1 MIKKHYDM
9 RHHQLIVSAIF
20 ALALSS
26 CFKDEAPNA
35 ECDIIEASLHVDN
48 PTDIF
53 YNPTDTLVRVLYT
66 DDNISFSVRRKA
78 DLTALAP
85 TFRITDGATI
95 SPASGSVHDF
105 SKGPVVYTVTSE
117 DKEWSRSYK
126 VSFIPVIRT
135 SKDTLSFNFED
146 YHLDS
151 KDKYYIWC
159 EEHEDGNMYDDWAT
173 GNAGYGLTNGSA
185 GPEAYPSTVL
195 DEGYEGKGV
204 KLVTCSTGPFGQMV
218 KLPLAAGNLFLGTF
232 DMSIALKTPRLATGF
247 GLPFDKKPKT
257 FTGYYK
263 YTPGEKF
270 QNKDESIVEGKV
282 DKASVYAILYRNH
295 DEDGNPV
302 VLNGDN
308 VQTSPLIVAK
318 AIAANIVPTDKWTQF
333 TVDFSYLED
342 FDLDLLENRGYNLAV
357 VFSSSADGAF
367 FQGAIGST
375 LCIDNV
381 KIICETVE

>member
-1 MIKKHYDM
+1 M
-9 RHHQLIVSAIF
+9 RYHQLIVSAIF

-105 SKGPVVYTVTSE
+105 SKGPVIYTVTSE

-151 KDKYYIWC
+151 KGKYYIWC
-159 EEHEDGNMYDDWAT
+159 EKHEDDNMYDDWAT

-270 QNKDESIVEGKV
+270 QNKDESIVDGKV
-282 DKASVYAILYRNH
+282 DEASVYAILYRNH

-318 AIAANIVPTDKWTQF
+318 AIAANIVPTDKWTEF

>member
-1 MIKKHYDM
+1 M
-9 RHHQLIVSAIF
+9 RYHQLIVSAIF

-78 DLTALAP
+78 DLTSLAP

-105 SKGPVVYTVTSE
+105 SKGPVIYTVTSE

-159 EEHEDGNMYDDWAT
+159 EKHEDGNMYDDWAT

-282 DKASVYAILYRNH
+282 DEASVYAILYRNH

-357 VFSSSADGAF
+357 VFSSSDEGAF

>member
-9 RHHQLIVSAIF
+9 RYHQLIVSAIF

-78 DLTALAP
+78 DLTSLAP

-105 SKGPVVYTVTSE
+105 SKGPVIYTVTSE

-159 EEHEDGNMYDDWAT
+159 EKHEDGNMYDDWAT

-282 DKASVYAILYRNH
+282 DEASVYAILYRNH

-318 AIAANIVPTDKWTQF
+318 AIAANIVPTDKWTEF

-357 VFSSSADGAF
+357 VFSSSDEGAF

>member
-35 ECDIIEASLHVDN
+35 ECDIIEACLHVDN

-78 DLTALAP
+78 DLTSLAP

-105 SKGPVVYTVTSE
+105 SKGPVIYTVTSE

-151 KDKYYIWC
+151 KGKYYIWC
-159 EEHEDGNMYDDWAT
+159 EKHEDGNMYDDWAT

-282 DKASVYAILYRNH
+282 DEASVYAILYRNH

>member
-1 MIKKHYDM
+1 M
-9 RHHQLIVSAIF
+9 RYHQLIVSAIF

-105 SKGPVVYTVTSE
+105 SKGPVIYTVTSE

-263 YTPGEKF
+263 YKPGEKF

-282 DKASVYAILYRNH
+282 DEASVYAILYRNH

-318 AIAANIVPTDKWTQF
+318 AIAANIVPTDKWTEF

-357 VFSSSADGAF
+357 VFSSSDEGAF

>member
-1 MIKKHYDM
+1 M

-105 SKGPVVYTVTSE
+105 SKGPVIYTVTSE

-159 EEHEDGNMYDDWAT
+159 EKHEDGNMYDDWAT

-282 DKASVYAILYRNH
+282 DEASVYAILYRNH

-308 VQTSPLIVAK
+308 VQKSPLIVAK
-318 AIAANIVPTDKWTQF
+318 AIAANIVPTDKWTEF

-357 VFSSSADGAF
+357 VFSSSDEGAF

>member
-1 MIKKHYDM
+1 M

-35 ECDIIEASLHVDN
+35 ECDIIEASLHVNN

-105 SKGPVVYTVTSE
+105 SNGPVIYTVTSE

-159 EEHEDGNMYDDWAT
+159 EKHEDGNMYDDWAT

-263 YTPGEKF
+263 YKPGEKF

-282 DKASVYAILYRNH
+282 DEASVYAILYRNH

-318 AIAANIVPTDKWTQF
+318 AIAANIVPTDKWTEF

>member
-1 MIKKHYDM
+1 M
-9 RHHQLIVSAIF
+9 RYHQLIVSAIF

-105 SKGPVVYTVTSE
+105 SKGPVIYTVTSE

-270 QNKDESIVEGKV
+270 QNKDESIVDGKV
-282 DKASVYAILYRNH
+282 DEASVYAILYRNH

-333 TVDFSYLED
+333 TVDFSYLKD

>member
-1 MIKKHYDM
+1 M
-9 RHHQLIVSAIF
+9 RYHQLIVSAIF

-105 SKGPVVYTVTSE
+105 SKGPVIYTVTSE

-151 KDKYYIWC
+151 KGKYYIWC
-159 EEHEDGNMYDDWAT
+159 EEHEDDNMYDDWAT

-282 DKASVYAILYRNH
+282 DEASVYAILYRNH

>member
-1 MIKKHYDM
+1 M
-9 RHHQLIVSAIF
+9 RYHQLIVSAIF

-105 SKGPVVYTVTSE
+105 SNGPVIYTVTSE

-159 EEHEDGNMYDDWAT
+159 EKHEDGNMYDDWAT

-282 DKASVYAILYRNH
+282 DEASVYAILYRNH

-318 AIAANIVPTDKWTQF
+318 AIAANIVPTDKWTEF

>member
-1 MIKKHYDM
+1 M
-9 RHHQLIVSAIF
+9 RYHQLIVSAIF

-78 DLTALAP
+78 DLTSLAP

-105 SKGPVVYTVTSE
+105 SKGPVIYTVTSE

-159 EEHEDGNMYDDWAT
+159 EKHEDGNMYDDWAT

-263 YTPGEKF
+263 YKPGENF

-282 DKASVYAILYRNH
+282 DEASVYAILYRNH

-318 AIAANIVPTDKWTQF
+318 AIAANIVPTDKWTEF

>member
-1 MIKKHYDM
+1 M

-105 SKGPVVYTVTSE
+105 SKGPVIYTVTSE

-159 EEHEDGNMYDDWAT
+159 EKHEDGNMYDDWAT

-282 DKASVYAILYRNH
+282 DEASVYAILYRNH

-318 AIAANIVPTDKWTQF
+318 AIAANIVPTDKWTEF

>member
-1 MIKKHYDM
+1 M
-9 RHHQLIVSAIF
+9 RYHQLIVSAIF

-78 DLTALAP
+78 DLTSLAP

-105 SKGPVVYTVTSE
+105 SKGPVIYTVTSE

-159 EEHEDGNMYDDWAT
+159 EKHEDGNMYDDWAT

-263 YTPGEKF
+263 YKPGEKF

-282 DKASVYAILYRNH
+282 DEASVYAILYRNH

>member
-1 MIKKHYDM
+1 M
-9 RHHQLIVSAIF
+9 RYQTLILSALC
-20 ALALSS
+20 ALTISS

-35 ECDIIEASLHVDN
+35 ECDIIEAWLHVDN
-48 PTDIF
+48 PSDIF
-53 YNPTDTLVRVLYT
+53 YNPTDTMVKVLYT

-85 TFRITDGATI
+85 TFLITDGATI

-105 SKGPVVYTVTSE
+105 SNGPVTYTVTSE
-117 DKEWSRSYK
+117 DREWSRTYS
-126 VSFIPVIRT
+126 VAFIPVT
-135 SKDTLSFNFED
+135 HTTKDTLSFNFENF
-146 YHLDS
+146 HLDS
-151 KDKYYIWC
+151 KGKYYIWC
-159 EEHEDGNMYDDWAT
+159 EKHEDGNMYDDWAT

-185 GPEAYPSTVL
+185 GPEAYPSAVL
-195 DEGYEGKGV
+195 YEGYEGKGV
-204 KLVTCSTGPFGQMV
+204 KLVTRSTGPFGQMV

-232 DMSIALKTPRLATGF
+232 DMSIALKEPRMATGF

-282 DKASVYAILYRNH
+282 DEASVYAILYRNH
-295 DEDGNPV
+295 DAEGNPV

-308 VQTSPLIVAK
+308 VQSSPQIVAK
-318 AIAANIVPTDKWTQF
+318 AIATDIVSTDTWTQF
-333 TVDFSYLED
+333 TVDFSYIGE
-342 FDLDLLENRGYNLAV
+342 FDLDLLDNRGYRLAI

-381 KIICETVE
+381 QIICETVE

>member
-1 MIKKHYDM
+1 M
-9 RHHQLIVSAIF
+9 RYHQLIVSAIF

-105 SKGPVVYTVTSE
+105 SKGPVIYTVTSE

-159 EEHEDGNMYDDWAT
+159 EKHEDGNMYDDWAT

-263 YTPGEKF
+263 YKPGEKF

-282 DKASVYAILYRNH
+282 DEASVYAILYRNH

>member
-1 MIKKHYDM
+1 M
-9 RHHQLIVSAIF
+9 RYHQLIVSAIF

-105 SKGPVVYTVTSE
+105 SKGPVIYTVTSE

-159 EEHEDGNMYDDWAT
+159 EKHEDGNMYDDWAT

-282 DKASVYAILYRNH
+282 DEASVYAILYRNH

-333 TVDFSYLED
+333 TVDFSYLKD

>member
-1 MIKKHYDM
+1 M
-9 RHHQLIVSAIF
+9 RYHQLIVSAIF

-105 SKGPVVYTVTSE
+105 SKGPVIYTVTSE

-151 KDKYYIWC
+151 KYKYYIWC
-159 EEHEDGNMYDDWAT
+159 EKHEDGNMYDDWAT

-263 YTPGEKF
+263 YKPGENF

-282 DKASVYAILYRNH
+282 DEASVYAILYRNH

-333 TVDFSYLED
+333 TVDFSYLKD

>member
-1 MIKKHYDM
+1 M
-9 RHHQLIVSAIF
+9 RYHQLIVSAIF

-78 DLTALAP
+78 DLTSLAP

-105 SKGPVVYTVTSE
+105 SKGPVIYTVTSE

-159 EEHEDGNMYDDWAT
+159 EEHEDDNMYDDWAT

-282 DKASVYAILYRNH
+282 DEASVYAILYRNH

-318 AIAANIVPTDKWTQF
+318 AIAANIVPTDKWTEF

>member
-1 MIKKHYDM
+1 M

-105 SKGPVVYTVTSE
+105 SKGPVIYTVPSE
-117 DKEWSRSYK
+117 DKEWSRSDK

-151 KDKYYIWC
+151 KGKYYIWC
-159 EEHEDGNMYDDWAT
+159 EKHEDGNMYDDWAT

-282 DKASVYAILYRNH
+282 DEASVYAILYRNH

>member
-1 MIKKHYDM
+1 M

-105 SKGPVVYTVTSE
+105 SKGPVIYTVTSE

-151 KDKYYIWC
+151 KGKYYIWC

-263 YTPGEKF
+263 YKPGEKF

-282 DKASVYAILYRNH
+282 DEASVYAILYRNH

-318 AIAANIVPTDKWTQF
+318 AIASNIVPTDKWTEF

>member
-1 MIKKHYDM
+1 M
-9 RHHQLIVSAIF
+9 RHHQLILSAIF

-105 SKGPVVYTVTSE
+105 SKGPVIYTVTSE

-195 DEGYEGKGV
+195 EEGYEGKGV

-282 DKASVYAILYRNH
+282 DEASVYAILYRNH

-333 TVDFSYLED
+333 TVDFSYLKD

>member
-1 MIKKHYDM
+1 M
-9 RHHQLIVSAIF
+9 RYHQLIVSAIF

-78 DLTALAP
+78 DLTSLAP

-105 SKGPVVYTVTSE
+105 SKGPVIYTVTSE

-159 EEHEDGNMYDDWAT
+159 EKHEDGNMYDDWAT

-282 DKASVYAILYRNH
+282 DEASVYAILYRNH

-318 AIAANIVPTDKWTQF
+318 AIAANIVPTDKWTEF

>member
-1 MIKKHYDM
+1 M
-9 RHHQLIVSAIF
+9 RYHQLIVSAIF

-35 ECDIIEASLHVDN
+35 ECDIIEASLHVNN

-105 SKGPVVYTVTSE
+105 SNGPVIYTVTSE

-159 EEHEDGNMYDDWAT
+159 EKHEDGNMYDDWAT

-282 DKASVYAILYRNH
+282 DEASVYAILYRNH

-318 AIAANIVPTDKWTQF
+318 AIAANIVPTDKWTEF

>member
-1 MIKKHYDM
+1 M
-9 RHHQLIVSAIF
+9 RYHQLIVSAIF

-35 ECDIIEASLHVDN
+35 ECDIIEACLHVNN

-105 SKGPVVYTVTSE
+105 SKGPVIYTVTSE

-159 EEHEDGNMYDDWAT
+159 EKHEDGNMYDDWAT

-263 YTPGEKF
+263 YKPGEKF

-282 DKASVYAILYRNH
+282 DEASVYAILYRNH

-367 FQGAIGST
+367 FQGAIGGT

>member
-1 MIKKHYDM
+1 M

-105 SKGPVVYTVTSE
+105 SKGPVIYTVTSE

-151 KDKYYIWC
+151 KGKYYIWC

-263 YTPGEKF
+263 YKPGENF

-282 DKASVYAILYRNH
+282 DEASVYAILYRNH

>member
-1 MIKKHYDM
+1 M

-105 SKGPVVYTVTSE
+105 SKGPVIYTVTSE

-159 EEHEDGNMYDDWAT
+159 EKHEDGNMYDDWAT

-282 DKASVYAILYRNH
+282 DEASVYAILYRNH

-302 VLNGDN
+302 ILNGDN

-318 AIAANIVPTDKWTQF
+318 AIAANIVPTDKWTEF

>member
-1 MIKKHYDM
+1 M
-9 RHHQLIVSAIF
+9 RYHQLIVSAIF

-35 ECDIIEASLHVDN
+35 ECDIIEASLHVNN

-105 SKGPVVYTVTSE
+105 SKGPVIYTVTSE

-159 EEHEDGNMYDDWAT
+159 EKHEDGNMYDDWAT

-282 DKASVYAILYRNH
+282 DEASVYAILYRNH

-318 AIAANIVPTDKWTQF
+318 AIAANIVPTDKWTEF

>member
-1 MIKKHYDM
+1 M
-9 RHHQLIVSAIF
+9 RYHQLIVSAIF

-35 ECDIIEASLHVDN
+35 ECDIIEASLHVNN

-105 SKGPVVYTVTSE
+105 SNGPVIYTVTSE

-159 EEHEDGNMYDDWAT
+159 EKHEDGNMYDDWAT

-263 YTPGEKF
+263 YKPGEKF

-282 DKASVYAILYRNH
+282 DEASVYAILYRNH

-318 AIAANIVPTDKWTQF
+318 AIAANIVPTDKWTEF

>member
-1 MIKKHYDM
+1 M
-9 RHHQLIVSAIF
+9 RYHQLIVSAIF

-78 DLTALAP
+78 DLTSLAP

-105 SKGPVVYTVTSE
+105 SKGPVIYTVTSE

-159 EEHEDGNMYDDWAT
+159 EKHEDGNMYDDWAT

-282 DKASVYAILYRNH
+282 DEASVYAILYRNH

-318 AIAANIVPTDKWTQF
+318 AIAANIVPTDKWTEF

-357 VFSSSADGAF
+357 VFSSSDEGAF

>member
-1 MIKKHYDM
+1 M
-9 RHHQLIVSAIF
+9 RYHQLIVSAIF
-20 ALALSS
+20 ALVLSS

-105 SKGPVVYTVTSE
+105 SKGPVIYTVTSE

-159 EEHEDGNMYDDWAT
+159 EKHEDGNMYDDWAT

-282 DKASVYAILYRNH
+282 DEASVYAILYRNH

>member
-1 MIKKHYDM
+1 M
-9 RHHQLIVSAIF
+9 RYHQLIVSAIF

-105 SKGPVVYTVTSE
+105 SKGPVIYTVTSE

-159 EEHEDGNMYDDWAT
+159 EKHEDGNMYDDWAT

-232 DMSIALKTPRLATGF
+232 DMRIALKTPRLATGF
-247 GLPFDKKPKT
+247 GLPFDKKPKS

-282 DKASVYAILYRNH
+282 DEASVYAILYRNH

-318 AIAANIVPTDKWTQF
+318 AIAANIVPTDKWTEF

>member
-1 MIKKHYDM
+1 M
-9 RHHQLIVSAIF
+9 RYHQLIVSAIF

-105 SKGPVVYTVTSE
+105 SKGPVIYTVTSE

-263 YTPGEKF
+263 YKPGENF

-282 DKASVYAILYRNH
+282 DEASVYAILYRNH

-333 TVDFSYLED
+333 TVDFSYLKD

>member
-1 MIKKHYDM
+1 M
-9 RHHQLIVSAIF
+9 RYHQLIVSAIF

-78 DLTALAP
+78 DLTSLAP

-105 SKGPVVYTVTSE
+105 SKGPVIYTVTSE

-282 DKASVYAILYRNH
+282 DEASVYAILYRNH

-318 AIAANIVPTDKWTQF
+318 AIAANIVPTDKWTEF

>member
-1 MIKKHYDM
+1 M
-9 RHHQLIVSAIF
+9 RHHQLILSAIF

-35 ECDIIEASLHVDN
+35 ECDIIEASLHVNN

-105 SKGPVVYTVTSE
+105 SKGPVIYTVTSE

-282 DKASVYAILYRNH
+282 DEASVYAILYRNH

-318 AIAANIVPTDKWTQF
+318 AIAANIVPTDKWTEF

>member
-1 MIKKHYDM
+1 M
-9 RHHQLIVSAIF
+9 RYHQLIVSAIF
-20 ALALSS
+20 ALVLSS

-78 DLTALAP
+78 DLTSLAP

-105 SKGPVVYTVTSE
+105 SKGPVIYTVTSE

-159 EEHEDGNMYDDWAT
+159 EKHEDGNMYDDWAT

-263 YTPGEKF
+263 YKPGENF

-282 DKASVYAILYRNH
+282 DEASVYAILYRNH

>member
-1 MIKKHYDM
+1 M
-9 RHHQLIVSAIF
+9 RYHQLIVSAIF

-105 SKGPVVYTVTSE
+105 SNGPVIYTVTSE

-263 YTPGEKF
+263 YKPGEKF

-282 DKASVYAILYRNH
+282 DEASVYAILYRNH

-318 AIAANIVPTDKWTQF
+318 AIAANIVPTDKWTEF

>member
-1 MIKKHYDM
+1 M
-9 RHHQLIVSAIF
+9 RYQTLILSALC
-20 ALALSS
+20 ALTISS

-35 ECDIIEASLHVDN
+35 ECDIIEAWLHVDN
-48 PTDIF
+48 PSDIF
-53 YNPTDTLVRVLYT
+53 YNPTDTMVKVLYT
-66 DDNISFSVRRKA
+66 DDNISFSVKRKA

-85 TFRITDGATI
+85 TFLITDGATI

-105 SKGPVVYTVTSE
+105 SNGPVTYTVTSE
-117 DKEWSRSYK
+117 DREWSRTYS
-126 VSFIPVIRT
+126 VAFIPVT
-135 SKDTLSFNFED
+135 HTTKDTLSFNFENF
-146 YHLDS
+146 HLDS
-151 KDKYYIWC
+151 KGKYYIWC
-159 EEHEDGNMYDDWAT
+159 EKHEDGNMYDDWAT

-185 GPEAYPSTVL
+185 GPEAYPSAVL

-204 KLVTCSTGPFGQMV
+204 KLVTRSTGPFGQMV

-232 DMSIALKTPRLATGF
+232 DMGIALKEPRMATGF

-282 DKASVYAILYRNH
+282 DEASVYAILYRNH
-295 DEDGNPV
+295 DAEGNPV

-308 VQTSPLIVAK
+308 VQSSPQIVAK
-318 AIAANIVPTDKWTQF
+318 AIATDIVPTDTWTQF
-333 TVDFSYLED
+333 TVDFSYIGE
-342 FDLDLLENRGYNLAV
+342 FDLDLLENRGYSLAI

-381 KIICETVE
+381 QIICETVE

>member
-1 MIKKHYDM
+1 M
-9 RHHQLIVSAIF
+9 RYHQLIVSAIF

-105 SKGPVVYTVTSE
+105 SNGPVIYTVTSE

-151 KDKYYIWC
+151 KGKYYIWC

-270 QNKDESIVEGKV
+270 QNKDESIVDGKV
-282 DKASVYAILYRNH
+282 DEASVYAILYRNH

-342 FDLDLLENRGYNLAV
+342 FDLDLLEHRGYNLAV

>member
-1 MIKKHYDM
+1 M
-9 RHHQLIVSAIF
+9 RYHQLIVSAIF

-78 DLTALAP
+78 DLTSLAP
-85 TFRITDGATI
+85 TFRITNGATI

-105 SKGPVVYTVTSE
+105 SKGPVIYTVTSE

-159 EEHEDGNMYDDWAT
+159 EKHEDGNMYDDWAT

-282 DKASVYAILYRNH
+282 DEASVYAILYRNH

>member
-1 MIKKHYDM
+1 M
-9 RHHQLIVSAIF
+9 RYHQLIVSAIF

-105 SKGPVVYTVTSE
+105 SKGPVIYTVTSE

-159 EEHEDGNMYDDWAT
+159 EKHEDGNMYDDWAT

-270 QNKDESIVEGKV
+270 QNKDESIVDGKV
-282 DKASVYAILYRNH
+282 DEASVYAILYRNH